1 MLCGYTLVTLLVR
14 DMGDIEEAGSDL
26 IGDKDKVEEACPV
39 TQEPGQ
45 GQEGLPQPPGM
56 NTNTSKRRNFKKNCP
71 DRFIMFSLIDLVL

>member
-1 MLCGYTLVTLLVR
+1 MWLHLSDL
-14 DMGDIEEAGSDL
+14 IGSDL

-56 NTNTSKRRNFKKNCP
+56 NTNTSKRKNFKKN
-71 DRFIMFSLIDLVL
+71 RLNRVIRFSLIELVL